1 MLKNTVKTT
10 KGFFK
15 KVSAKALMAKHSI
28 QQAMQNDKG
37 ESHFVAWIVGILLVV
52 VLGLVFKEQLSDLL
66 NSALKNVKNQINGLL
81 G

>member
-37 ESHFVAWIVGILLVV
+37 ESHFVAWLVGILLVV
-52 VLGLVFKEQLSDLL
+52 FIGVVFKDQLSDLL
-66 NSALKNVKNQINGLL
+66 DNALKNIKDQINGLF